1 MKKYKLSFK
10 QALKAV
16 AKGKVIEYETD
27 PTEDN
32 VILCQMRL
40 TDKGLEANHLR
51 DYRHLPLGEV
61 EWSGWQDFDSWT
73 WVKEDYTAKY
83 RIVK

>member
-1 MKKYKLSFK
+1 MKKYKLNFRK
-10 QALKAV
+10 ALKAL
-16 AKGKVIEYETD
+16 AKGKVIESPQD

-40 TDKGLEANHLR
+40 TDKGLEAKHLR
-51 DYRHLPLGEV
+51 DFRHLPLGDF
-61 EWSGWQDFDSWT
+61 EWSDWESFNT
-73 WVKEDYTAKY
+73 WKWGEDDYNNKY